1 MVKKVVIVGAGPCGV
16 LMAHYLLR
24 RSDQYQIDL
33 YDRLSDPRSI
43 EFSKA
48 RTYRITLTERGI
60 SALGQIAEIETAVRA
75 ISLEIHGGIFHQEN
89 GKPRVT
95 SRKKP
100 FVTLDRTRLFI
111 TLLQKLTEK
120 YDTSRL
126 NLHFN
131 HACTKVN
138 FAAKTIA
145 FQPTAQTSEAID
157 TSLTVKYDLLIGADG
172 ARSVVRSHFLNTDLF
187 EFEQKYVPTD
197 YKSIILLNSNQ
208 PSDIHLEPNRV
219 HSWRS
224 NDGTVVLLLHQPDS
238 SMSGIISFSRVNNQV
253 AALATPEAVLQ
264 FFHKKFPEVG
274 KLMTPSEAEA
284 FLQRSSS
291 RVLTTRCSRYHH
303 GDSTLIV
310 GDAAYASVS
319 PSLGQG
325 CNAAL
330 EDVAIVDKLLDEY
343 ADNWAIAI
351 AQFTIRRKAD
361 AHALAELS
369 DNSYPSSAK
378 LGIEFAL
385 REKLAKTLHQLF
397 PNYFVPSL
405 MDLVFERDV
414 PYAEILHSYKGW
426 IAKVKKSNQQFL
438 EAS

>member
-1 MVKKVVIVGAGPCGV
+1 MVKKVVIVGAGSCGV

-24 RSDQYQIDL
+24 RSDRYQIDL
-33 YDRLSDPRSI
+33 YDAKSDPRSI

-48 RTYRITLTERGI
+48 RTYPITLTERGI
-60 SALGQIAEIETAVRA
+60 SVFGQIDEIETAIRA
-75 ISLEIHGGIFHQEN
+75 VSLEMHGGVFHHES

-100 FVTLDRTRLFI
+100 FVTLDRTRLVI
-111 TLLQKLTEK
+111 TLLEKLTEK
-120 YDTSRL
+120 YDNSRL

-131 HACTKVN
+131 HTCTKVN

-145 FQPTAQTSEAID
+145 FQPTAQASEAID
-157 TSLTVKYDLLIGADG
+157 TSLTEKYDLLIGADG

-197 YKSIILLNSNQ
+197 YKSIILLDSNQ
-208 PSDIHLEPNRV
+208 QSDIHLEQNKI

-224 NDGTVVLLLHQPDS
+224 NDGIVVFLLRQPDS
-238 SMSGIISFSRVNNQV
+238 SMSGIVSFPRQNNQV
-253 AALATPEAVLQ
+253 GDLATPEAVLQ

-274 KLMTPSEAEA
+274 KLMTPLEAEA

-291 RVLTTRCSRYHH
+291 RVLTTRGSPYHH

-310 GDAAYASVS
+310 DDAAHSVS

-330 EDVAIVDKLLDEY
+330 EDVVIVDKLLDEY

-397 PNYFVPSL
+397 PNRFVPSL
-405 MDLVFERDV
+405 MDLVFESSV
-414 PYAEILHSYKGW
+414 PYAEILNSYKGW

-438 EAS
+438 DAS